1 MATFKLEIDCDNAAF
16 GDGDMDECRREVQRI
31 LAAASR
37 SFGDTGNDSGRL
49 RDINGN
55 RVGSFEY
62 TP

>member
-1 MATFKLEIDCDNAAF
+1 
-16 GDGDMDECRREVQRI
+16 MDECRREVQRI